1 MPTYNVLVPYDLTKP
16 KVFKTVIKLVYGH
29 VCKNSLSPFTN
40 AKTWFS
46 NARTWFSNARNTI
59 IQMPEHRLH
68 ANSRTPFTNARTPFL
83 NARTSFSN
91 ARSTFQMPEL
101 PFHLIIL
108 IIVKKLINNSGAKH
122 KEKS

>member
-1 MPTYNVLVPYDLTKP
+1 L
-16 KVFKTVIKLVYGH
+16 VFKCQKYH
-29 VCKNSLSPFTN
+29 N
-40 AKTWFS
+40 S
-46 NARTWFSNARNTI
+46 NARTPFT
-59 IQMPEHRLH
+59 
-68 ANSRTPFTNARTPFL
+68 NSRTPFTNARTPFL